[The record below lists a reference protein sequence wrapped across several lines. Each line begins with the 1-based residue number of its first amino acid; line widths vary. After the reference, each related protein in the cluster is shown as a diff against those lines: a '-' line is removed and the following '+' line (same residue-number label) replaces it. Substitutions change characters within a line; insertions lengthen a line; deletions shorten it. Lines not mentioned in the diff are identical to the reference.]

1 MDRVTVYAGQIPL
14 ETDLLRTNKFA
25 MMGIAKLAA
34 AMLGTA
40 TVVNGLACVP
50 TAPAGLT
57 VNVNPGEIYS
67 LMNVDSTAYS
77 SVAADTTHQILKQ
90 GILMDA
96 ANLSCPAP
104 GTSGQSI
111 NYLIQATYQDSDT
124 DLTALPYYNASNTT
138 QAWSGPNNSGTAQ
151 ATTRKGIVV
160 LSAKAGV
167 SATTGSQTT
176 PAADSGYTGLWVV
189 TVANGQTQITAGNIT
204 KQPGAPFFPGFARL
218 DGSTPFTGLQQG
230 ITAGLSDNST
240 NLATTAWVSML
251 GVAFPPAAG
260 ISFATNTTLTVP
272 QMGGWGDIQASGLTV
287 TLPLAT
293 SCRIGSTFT
302 LRGNAYGGTLKGN
315 GTDAIV
321 SATGASANTLSLLP
335 NEIATVECNGTT
347 WFVTM
352 GGVGPMTT
360 GRLLNVQIFTASGTY
375 TPTAGTKS
383 VLVEGCGAGGA
394 GGGVPIASGTV
405 AAVGGGGSAGS
416 FGKKRILSGFS
427 GVAVTIGAAGAGA
440 ANAAGTAGGTSS
452 FGSLVTFPGGGGGAV
467 GTVTSTASVNAV
479 GGTQSNAPTSADIAS
494 PGWTGK
500 PGINLGGASAFS
512 GSGGDSPY
520 GVAGGYAGA
529 NATYVQNGTAALG
542 FGAGGGGAI
551 GSNSGTTA
559 AGGNGAPGLIIVWEY
574 A

>member
-1 MDRVTVYAGQIPL
+1 MATNDFLPFAGGAGANVITQAVYA
-14 ETDLLRTNKFA
+14 A
-25 MMGIAKLAA
+25 LAA
-34 AMLGTA
+34 QQTGFQSGVASSAQLNKVWRQSSIMGAVLAQFTANFSGQNSVDDGTTA
-40 TVVNGLACVP
+40 TL
-50 TAPAGLT
+50 L
-57 VNVNPGEIYS
+57 
-67 LMNVDSTAYS
+67 
-77 SVAADTTHQILKQ
+77 
-90 GILMDA
+90 
-96 ANLSCPAP
+96 ANL
-104 GTSGQSI
+104 Q
-111 NYLIQATYQDSDT
+111 
-124 DLTALPYYNASNTT
+124 TALNA
-138 QAWSGPNNSGTAQ
+138 A
-151 ATTRKGIVV
+151 
-160 LSAKAGV
+160 
-167 SATTGSQTT
+167 
-176 PAADSGYTGLWVV
+176 
-189 TVANGQTQITAGNIT
+189 
-204 KQPGAPFFPGFARL
+204 
-218 DGSTPFTGLQQG
+218 G
-230 ITAGLSDNST
+230 ITAGLTDNST
-240 NLATTAWVSML
+240 NLATTAWVSRL
-251 GVAFPPAAG
+251 GLAFSPAAG
-260 ISFATNTTLTVP
+260 VSFAANTTLTVS
-272 QMGGWGDIQASGLTV
+272 QLGGWGDIQAAGLTV

-293 SCRIGSTFT
+293 TCRIGSTFT
-302 LRGNAYGGTLKGN
+302 LRGGAYGGTLKGS
-315 GTDAIV
+315 GTDAII
-321 SATGASANTLSLLP
+321 SATGTSANTLSLLQ

-405 AAVGGGGSAGS
+405 AAAGGGGSAGS
-416 FGKKRILSGFS
+416 FGKKRILSGFA
-427 GVAVTIGAAGAGA
+427 GVAVTVGAAGVGA

-467 GTVTSTASVNAV
+467 GTATSTASVNAI

-542 FGAGGGGAI
+542 FGAGGGGAV

-559 AGGNGAPGLIIVWEY
+559 AGGNGSAGLIIVWEY